1 MKFSRYVRG
10 ISSQKP
16 FPLSWLYQPIHIR
29 SFSYIDSPI
38 SFFKR
43 SGSHLSSRAVSS
55 QVLSA
60 ASVLTIVFGM
70 GTGVSPTRIA
80 TGSMSTLQFSA
91 LYFLCLS
98 IRTAPLLSFAVFC
111 LGLPDHAHSQDTSYL
126 FAFSMLVLYIRPLSE
141 SGEPAPHSFQS
152 TSVQSSRSTAEQ

>member
-1 MKFSRYVRG
+1 MKFSRYIRG
-10 ISSQKP
+10 ISFQKP

-80 TGSMSTLQFSA
+80 TGSMLLFLSRTFS
-91 LYFLCLS
+91 FLF
-98 IRTAPLLSFAVFC
+98 FAVHEC
-111 LGLPDHAHSQDTSYL
+111 LHSQDASHL
-126 FAFSMLVLYIRPLSE
+126 FAFSSFALCRNLCLG
-141 SGEPAPHSFQS
+141 SGEPAPRSFALF
-152 TSVQSSRSTAEQ
+152 RRTAH

>member
-10 ISSQKP
+10 ISFHKL

-80 TGSMSTLQFSA
+80 TGSM
-91 LYFLCLS
+91 
-98 IRTAPLLSFAVFC
+98 LLSFLFFAVHEC
-111 LGLPDHAHSQDTSYL
+111 LHSQDAPHL
-126 FAFSMLVLYIRPLSE
+126 FAFSSFALCRNLCLG
-141 SGEPAPHSFQS
+141 SGEPAPRSFALF
-152 TSVQSSRSTAEQ
+152 RRTAH

>member
-1 MKFSRYVRG
+1 MKFSRYIHG
-10 ISSQKP
+10 ISFQKP

-29 SFSYIDSPI
+29 SFSYIDSLI

-98 IRTAPLLSFAVFC
+98 IRTVFTILFFGLL
-111 LGLPDHAHSQDTSYL
+111 HSRASL
-126 FAFSMLVLYIRPLSE
+126 
-141 SGEPAPHSFQS
+141 
-152 TSVQSSRSTAEQ
+152 SRSGHSSYASSQLRAPASQLSAPFPGLRRSPH